1 MQWPSIEE
9 LTARAPLPD
18 GYHYAY
24 PTKEDVPAII
34 EALKVWYP
42 GIAVGNASCH
52 MRRSFYLERVY
63 FGSGSDRDFL
73 VTLIKHQNELVAVFS
88 VERDVDSQVI
98 YGRIGAIS
106 RSIAG
111 RTSADCFFLGGGDRS
126 LDADGHGLR
135 LAAAL
140 KYPHFQRTFER
151 MGWQLI
157 GIMPGFDRELIET
170 GEIRRV
176 YEAAY
181 VKVLQPEQLLAPS
194 LENLTPAVRRL
205 YEMLFQRS
213 PDGTDA

>member
-111 RTSADCFFLGGGDRS
+111 RTSADVFGGGDRS

-135 LAAAL
+135 PGNPEVPTLSTHVRENGLAVDRHHA
-140 KYPHFQRTFER
+140 
-151 MGWQLI
+151 
-157 GIMPGFDRELIET
+157 GFDRELIET

-194 LENLTPAVRRL
+194 LESLTPAVRRL

-213 PDGTDA
+213 PNGKDA